1 MVGATAPVMR
11 VPDAPISGVFQQAQI
26 RAKAFSFVLSKKT

>member
-1 MVGATAPVMR
+1 MR

-26 RAKAFSFVLSKKT
+26 REKVFSFVRKQKT